1 MKQKYRLVMLGFAVI
16 SILGVFADVS
26 VISSPTAMMY
36 VNPSLWYALPNEHF
50 TIDINV
56 ADVVDLH
63 TWQVGLNF
71 NSSVLSFVNVTEG
84 AFLRKGGRETLG
96 LSYLD
101 EAEEG
106 YVLFTWSIKGEFME
120 SGSGTLASVEFLVL
134 ERGIS
139 ALNITNLD
147 TYLVKMNPPPVPPGG
162 EMLEEIPSTTESGLF
177 FNHADPPVPE
187 FTYSPSIPGLNE
199 IITFN
204 ASASTTTTPLE
215 IIEYQWDF
223 DDGTTKTYVKGVNLT
238 DTTTHSFAVGGTY
251 SVSLTVIDDFD
262 ATGTVI
268 ETMYNTTGMPQIWYD
283 IFCTKTTDV
292 EVKLGHNIAVTDVE
306 VSDEEVA
313 PGETVSIDVTVLNK
327 GMEAESF
334 AVVAYYDD
342 KPIETQSVTDLNPD
356 AEETLIFEWD
366 TTGVAGGTYE
376 ISAQAIDVVGEAD
389 PLDNEFIDG
398 EVTVTLGEP
407 FPTTLVVGGVV
418 VVAIIAVILFM
429 YLRKK
434 K

>member
-26 VISSPTAMMY
+26 VISSPTTMMY
-36 VNPSLWYALPNEHF
+36 VDPSIVYALPNEHF

-106 YVLFTWSIKGEFME
+106 YVLFTWSIKGEFLE

-134 ERGIS
+134 ERGES
-139 ALNITNLD
+139 VLNITDVD
-147 TYLVKMNPPPVPPGG
+147 TYLIKMNLPPVPPGG
-162 EMLEEIPSTTESGLF
+162 EMLEEIPSTAVSGLF
-177 FNHADPPVPE
+177 FNLADPPVAE
-187 FTYSPSIPGLNE
+187 FTYSPSVPGINE
-199 IITFN
+199 IITFD
-204 ASASTTTTPLE
+204 ASASNATIPLE

-223 DDGTTKTYVKGVNLT
+223 EDGTTKVYVKDVNLT
-238 DTTTHSFAVGGTY
+238 DITTHSYAAGGTY
-251 SVSLTVIDDFD
+251 SVSLTVIDDSS
-262 ATGTVI
+262 
-268 ETMYNTTGMPQIWYD
+268 MPQLWYD
-283 IFCTKTTDV
+283 LYSTKTTAV
-292 EVKLGHNIAVTDVE
+292 EVKLSHNIAVTDVE
-306 VSDEEVA
+306 ASDEAVA
-313 PGETVSIDVTVLNK
+313 PGETVFIDVTVLNK
-327 GMEAESF
+327 GTEPESF
-334 AVVAYYDD
+334 NVVAYYDD
-342 KPIETQSVTDLNPD
+342 NLIETKSVTGLNPD

-366 TTGVAGGTYE
+366 TTDVVGGTYK
-376 ISAQAIDVVGEAD
+376 ISAKATDVVGEGS

-398 EVTVTLGEP
+398 DVTVKSGEP
-407 FPTTLVVGGVV
+407 FPTTLVVVGVV
-418 VVAIIAVILFM
+418 VVAIIAAILFV